1 MPASKRKD
9 EESTFDRLMDYE
21 VRHAGWIIFRSIY
34 WSIYLLVLGVFL
46 LYYASHNV
54 TVSLEVFGGIAL
66 SILAVMIILYGFAE
80 VLHHKLMKKYA

>member
-9 EESTFDRLMDYE
+9 EESTFDRLLDYE
-21 VRHAGWIIFRSIY
+21 VRHAGWIIFRSVY

-46 LYYASHNV
+46 LYYAAHNV
-54 TVSLEVFGGIAL
+54 DVSLQIFFGIAL

-80 VLHHKLMKKYA
+80 VLHHKLMRKYS